1 MWLPVKDASGGDSER
16 EFNGMHACTEHHW
29 MKEDVSMK
37 ANGIQKE
44 RGTKFSSI
52 KKRELLTTSL
62 AEVGKICN

>member
-1 MWLPVKDASGGDSER
+1 MKDALGGDTER

-37 ANGIQKE
+37 ANGIQKAQE

-52 KKRELLTTSL
+52 KKRGLLTTSL